1 MLGRNRVRKRESGD
15 GTRLQVTEI
24 FHSIQGEGPYAGRPA
39 IFIRLTGCNLR
50 CWWCDTEWNDETDPY
65 LSVEEI
71 IQQARDLAQGT
82 TTLAVITGGEPVRQP
97 LQRLLPALH
106 QCGFC
111 PQIETAGT
119 LWQDCLAEPYVDIV
133 VSPKTPKID
142 PRIYDHA
149 FAFKYVIRAGEIGDD
164 GLPVRSTQIPGDN
177 AVLARPRPGVPVY
190 LSPCD
195 EFDEEHN
202 QANQRAVAATALM
215 HGYRA
220 GVQLHKILD
229 LP

>member
-1 MLGRNRVRKRESGD
+1 M
-15 GTRLQVTEI
+15 
-24 FHSIQGEGPYAGRPA
+24 
-39 IFIRLTGCNLR
+39 
-50 CWWCDTEWNDETDPY
+50 
-65 LSVEEI
+65 
-71 IQQARDLAQGT
+71 
-82 TTLAVITGGEPVRQP
+82 RQP
-97 LQRLLPALH
+97 LHRLLPALH

-119 LWQDCLAEPYVDIV
+119 LWRDCLAEPFVDIV

-142 PRIYDHA
+142 PRLYDHA

-177 AVLARPRPGVPVY
+177 AVIARPRPGVPAY

-195 EFDEEHN
+195 EFDEDRN
-202 QANQRAVAATALM
+202 QANRRAVAESALK

-220 GVQLHKILD
+220 GVQLHKVLG
-229 LP
+229 LR

>member
-1 MLGRNRVRKRESGD
+1 M
-15 GTRLQVTEI
+15 
-24 FHSIQGEGPYAGRPA
+24 
-39 IFIRLTGCNLR
+39 
-50 CWWCDTEWNDETDPY
+50 
-65 LSVEEI
+65 
-71 IQQARDLAQGT
+71 
-82 TTLAVITGGEPVRQP
+82 
-97 LQRLLPALH
+97 
-106 QCGFC
+106 
-111 PQIETAGT
+111 
-119 LWQDCLAEPYVDIV
+119 
-133 VSPKTPKID
+133 SPKTPKID
-142 PRIYDHA
+142 PQIYDHA

>member
-1 MLGRNRVRKRESGD
+1 MLGRNRVRKSESGD
-15 GTRLQVTEI
+15 GSRLQVTEI
-24 FHSIQGEGPYAGRPA
+24 FHSIQGEGPYTGRPA

-50 CWWCDTEWNDETDPY
+50 CWWCDTEWNDETDLY
-65 LSVEEI
+65 LSIEEI
-71 IQQARDLAQGT
+71 IQQARDLAKST

-97 LQRLLPALH
+97 LHRLLPALH
-106 QCGFC
+106 QCGFF

-119 LWQDCLAEPYVDIV
+119 LWQDCLAESYVDIV

-142 PRIYDHA
+142 PRVYDHA
-149 FAFKYVIRAGEIGDD
+149 IAFKYVIRAGEIGAD

-195 EFDEEHN
+195 EFDEDRN

-220 GVQLHKILD
+220 GVQLHKVLD

>member
-50 CWWCDTEWNDETDPY
+50 CWWCDTEWNDETDSY

-97 LQRLLPALH
+97 LHRLLPALH
-106 QCGFC
+106 QCRLH

-133 VSPKTPKID
+133 VSPKAPKID
-142 PRIYDHA
+142 PRVYDHA
-149 FAFKYVIRAGEIGDD
+149 FALKYVIRAGETGDD

-202 QANQRAVAATALM
+202 RANRRAVAESALK

-220 GVQLHKILD
+220 GVQLHKVLG